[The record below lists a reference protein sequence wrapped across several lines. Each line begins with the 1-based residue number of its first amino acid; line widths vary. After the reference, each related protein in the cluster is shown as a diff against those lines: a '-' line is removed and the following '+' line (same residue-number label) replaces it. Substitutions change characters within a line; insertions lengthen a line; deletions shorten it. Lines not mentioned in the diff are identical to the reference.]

1 MTRADSRRFFLKKR
15 SNQIIMRRILNV
27 LMIVAALAVAL
38 PISAQEMNDGKKPKK
53 EKKEKVEKVK
63 KDKKDKNGKGDK
75 KDHDCN
81 KCEEGNSA
89 DCCQDKGKSDATP
102 DCCQDKG
109 QAAIASDDMTVPF
122 VLDKPILKT
131 DGDSIAYQFGVANS
145 NGLEQYVT
153 NQLGVTPEYFDYF
166 YNGMMARATVDD
178 TDKARIA
185 YLKGLLIG
193 DQIEQMSK
201 GVSKQYYG
209 NDDERMLS
217 KSIITAGIIEGMTGM
232 SSISIQEANTHV
244 REILNDRQKV
254 NTEREKAKADA
265 DEKAFL
271 SENAKK
277 PGVVTLPSGLQYKV
291 LVEGNGAI
299 PKATD
304 KVKVNY
310 EGHLIDGTE
319 FDSSYKRKEPT
330 SFNCNQVI
338 KGWTEALCL
347 MPVGSKWELYIPYA
361 LAYGERS
368 TGNIPPYSTLTFT
381 VELLSIE
388 K

>member
-1 MTRADSRRFFLKKR
+1 
-15 SNQIIMRRILNV
+15 
-27 LMIVAALAVAL
+27 MIVAALAVAL